1 VDASLRRLR
10 RPVRWLLG
18 VPLAPAAGLAWLG
31 HRVLLR
37 VVRRGAKPEE
47 TAFWRAWAVH
57 SLRHGHLVIA
67 RMAAE
72 YIIAAEPD
80 APDGYYLL
88 HRAYLR
94 AGKRAQARAVLERG
108 LRIAPADTQLRL
120 AQAALQELGQGSN
133 AAANQGKGT
142 RRRA

>member
-1 VDASLRRLR
+1 
-10 RPVRWLLG
+10 
-18 VPLAPAAGLAWLG
+18 
-31 HRVLLR
+31 
-37 VVRRGAKPEE
+37 
-47 TAFWRAWAVH
+47 
-57 SLRHGHLVIA
+57 
-67 RMAAE
+67 MAAE